1 VALAR
6 EVLGG
11 NGIIYDNVV
20 ARHFLDMEAAYTYEG
35 TYEVNALYVTPPPFP
50 SPSPLALRH
59 TFVVVSPWA
68 GIDRHNA
75 L

>member
-35 TYEVNALYVTPPPFP
+35 TYEVNALYVTPPPPLSVPFTTPHVGLFFP
-50 SPSPLALRH
+50 GPVLIVHHAL
-59 TFVVVSPWA
+59 
-68 GIDRHNA
+68 
-75 L
+75 